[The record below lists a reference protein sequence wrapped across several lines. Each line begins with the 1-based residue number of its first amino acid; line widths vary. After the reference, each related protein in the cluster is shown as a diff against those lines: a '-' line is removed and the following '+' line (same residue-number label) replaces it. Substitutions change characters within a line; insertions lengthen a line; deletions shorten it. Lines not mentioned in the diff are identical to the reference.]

1 MFFLLNVQGD
11 FFDWSRLKSVGDG
24 KILTKKVKIRVC
36 HIEHRTLLVGFLP
49 SPTLRTFRAGPVKK
63 KSPCTKCTTLFPG
76 SSSSSWS
83 KVVPLQP
90 ECNLRQLGQFPKQ
103 ANTPNSRHSCTK
115 AHANQQ
121 KNLFKNCSQILSCF
135 GSTFHADKVMAKG
148 FYLKLLQLHCWTTTR
163 WQKCNQSNV
172 FTTVLPW
179 AKLNAPKKSI
189 RYSDLD

>member
-1 MFFLLNVQGD
+1 MFAYFLWPFAEGL
-11 FFDWSRLKSVGDG
+11 RLSIFPK
-24 KILTKKVKIRVC
+24 
-36 HIEHRTLLVGFLP
+36 LLQPYVYPLYP
-49 SPTLRTFRAGPVKK
+49 MQ
-63 KSPCTKCTTLFPG
+63 CTKCTTVFPG
-76 SSSSSWS
+76 SSSWS

-148 FYLKLLQLHCWTTTR
+148 FYLKLLQLHCSTTTR
-163 WQKCNQSNV
+163 WQKCNQTNV